1 MIPIRDVNP
10 TRVRPLV
17 TLALIAINLFVFLVV
32 QPRDTSGQEFVVAQA
47 AIPCE
52 ITSGDP
58 LSPADI
64 DAGTCVNNDDEAFFP
79 AKSVSFSVL
88 ASMFLHGDLL
98 HIGFNLWSLWIFGN
112 NIEEAFGRV
121 RYLAMYLISG
131 LAATLGYVV
140 LNPESIVPLV
150 GASGAIAGV
159 IGAYL
164 VLFPR
169 HQITAYV
176 PPIFVIPLP
185 ATFFIL
191 FWFAGQFFIGS
202 ESAVAWQA
210 HVAGFL
216 VGFGITFLMRSPLR
230 ARLNTIHGPAARVR

>member
-10 TRVRPLV
+10 TRVKPFV
-17 TLALIAINLFVFLVV
+17 TLVLIAINLFVFLVV
-32 QPRDTSGQEFVVAQA
+32 QPRDTSGQDFVVAQA

-52 ITSGDP
+52 VATGSP

-64 DAGTCVNNDDEAFFP
+64 NAGTCVNDADQPFFP
-79 AKSVSFSVL
+79 GKSISFSVL
-88 ASMFLHGDLL
+88 ASMFLHGDFL

-112 NIEEAFGRV
+112 NIEEAFGRT

-131 LAATLGYVV
+131 LAATLGYVA

-185 ATFFIL
+185 ATIFIL
-191 FWFAGQFFIGS
+191 FWFVGQFFIGS

-210 HVAGFL
+210 HVVGFL

-230 ARLNTIHGPAARVR
+230 SRLNTIHGRPAGVR